1 MKLIFLD
8 IDGVMNHRTHFVRSR
23 QHQGQEFSPLAVR
36 NLREIIK
43 ATGAKIVLSSTWR
56 KGLTAKGLKELFA
69 WYDLDEY
76 ILGKTPVLNDQIR
89 GLEIQEYIKGS
100 FQGIESFVILDDDAD
115 MGELLPYL
123 VQTSNTHGLTDE
135 KREEAIKI
143 LMREANNE

>member
-56 KGLTAKGLKELFA
+56 KGMTVRQIKELFA
-69 WYDLDEY
+69 WYDMDQYVISKTEY
-76 ILGKTPVLNDQIR
+76 IEDAMR
-89 GLEIQEYIKGS
+89 GLEIREWIGGC
-100 FQGIESFVILDDDAD
+100 FNHNESFVIIDDDAD

-123 VQTSNTHGLTDE
+123 VQTSNTHGLSDD
-135 KREEAIKI
+135 KRDEAIKI
-143 LMREANNE
+143 LMQEAKK